1 MSDARKPKIKE
12 AAEDAPVPKLEVES
26 QPGGAAPKPLSPEQ
40 SYLQRKA
47 EVTQQDHEIFSEY
60 LQEKIARE
68 QQQKVQVA
76 EPPPRAPTKLNRRSL
91 PSVEP
96 IA

>member
-47 EVTQQDHEIFSEY
+47 EVTQQDHGIFRNTCRKRSPASSSR
-60 LQEKIARE
+60 KC
-68 QQQKVQVA
+68 KS
-76 EPPPRAPTKLNRRSL
+76 PSRRQGRRPGSTGAA
-91 PSVEP
+91 S
-96 IA
+96 